1 MNLRILAKTDCV
13 FGDSGYECV
22 ALSMNTDIP
31 IMDEGIPSFAS
42 KDEEI
47 QYWKDLAVQFQTGLE
62 EAREDARQVER
73 ELEEFQ
79 ENSHQLEK
87 ELETQ
92 LEQADKTIR
101 ELRTRNNRL
110 QLDSDMLKDSFE
122 QTKRQNGLQI
132 CELQATLS
140 EYRSHE
146 ESLLKYIREIE
157 QKNDDLERSHRA
169 MMTSVTEFE
178 VKLNSA
184 IERNALLESEQ
195 DEARAMVQRLKDE
208 ARDLKQE
215 MKIRRS
221 DMPDNDK
228 CLERVRSPVDSN
240 KLKVEMETQTVV
252 PGSPLKMQQSRGG
265 QNIPL
270 TPPARISAMNIVG
283 DLLRKVG
290 TLESKLASC
299 RNASRENLQ
308 SGDTPSRD
316 AYRGRR
322 LNRGT
327 SSPSIH
333 GYLRA

>member
-1 MNLRILAKTDCV
+1 MTSDILAMDQ
-13 FGDSGYECV
+13 
-22 ALSMNTDIP
+22 DIP
-31 IMDEGIPSFAS
+31 TFSS
-42 KDEEI
+42 KDEEV
-47 QYWKDLAVQFQTGLE
+47 QYWKDLSSQLHQELE
-62 EAREDARQVER
+62 YARDETKQVER

-79 ENSHQLEK
+79 ENSQQLEK

-92 LEQADKTIR
+92 LEQSDKTIR

-110 QLDSDMLKDSFE
+110 QLDNETLKESFE
-122 QTKRQNGLQI
+122 QTKRQNSTQI
-132 CELQATLS
+132 AELQSTVT
-140 EYRSHE
+140 EYQNHE
-146 ESLLKYIREIE
+146 KKLLDYIRQLE

-169 MMTSVTEFE
+169 MMTSVSEFE
-178 VKLNSA
+178 SKLNSA

-215 MKIRRS
+215 IRNREV
-221 DMPDNDK
+221 PDNDK
-228 CLERVRSPVDSN
+228 CLERVRSPMDSN
-240 KLKVEMETQTVV
+240 KLKVEMETQTAV
-252 PGSPLKMQQSRGG
+252 PGSPLKISQSGCG

-270 TPPARISAMNIVG
+270 TPPTRISAMNIVG

-290 TLESKLASC
+290 ALESKLATC
-299 RNASRENLQ
+299 RNTSRESLQ
-308 SGDTPSRD
+308 SGDTPNRD

>member
-1 MNLRILAKTDCV
+1 
-13 FGDSGYECV
+13 
-22 ALSMNTDIP
+22 MNTDI
-31 IMDEGIPSFAS
+31 IVMDQGISSFSS

-47 QYWKDLAVQFQTGLE
+47 QYWKDLAVQFQSGLE
-62 EAREDARQVER
+62 EAREDTRQVER

-110 QLDSDMLKDSFE
+110 QLDNDTLKDSYE
-122 QTKRQNGLQI
+122 QTKRQNNAQI
-132 CELQATLS
+132 CELQTTVS

-146 ESLLKYIREIE
+146 ESLLKYIRELE

-169 MMTSVTEFE
+169 MMTSVAEFE
-178 VKLNSA
+178 SKLNSA

-208 ARDLKQE
+208 ARDLRQE
-215 MKIRRS
+215 MKIRNCEV
-221 DMPDNDK
+221 PDNDK
-228 CLERVRSPVDSN
+228 CFERVRSPIDSN
-240 KLKVEMETQTVV
+240 KLKVEMETQTTV
-252 PGSPLKMQQSRGG
+252 PGSPLKMQQPRGG

-290 TLESKLASC
+290 ALESKLASC
-299 RNASRENLQ
+299 RNASRESLQ
-308 SGDTPSRD
+308 SGDTPTRD

>member
-1 MNLRILAKTDCV
+1 
-13 FGDSGYECV
+13 
-22 ALSMNTDIP
+22 
-31 IMDEGIPSFAS
+31 MDEGSPSFAS

-47 QYWKDLAVQFQTGLE
+47 QYWKDLAVQFQTGIFTHCQGNYRS
-62 EAREDARQVER
+62 ARCLCCYFLKLGSV
-73 ELEEFQ
+73 
-79 ENSHQLEK
+79 SK
-87 ELETQ
+87 E
-92 LEQADKTIR
+92 
-101 ELRTRNNRL
+101 
-110 QLDSDMLKDSFE
+110 DSFE
-122 QTKRQNGLQI
+122 QTKRQNSLQI

-146 ESLLKYIREIE
+146 ENLLKYIREIE

-169 MMTSVTEFE
+169 MMTSVAEFE
-178 VKLNSA
+178 AKLNSA

-208 ARDLKQE
+208 ARDLRQE

-221 DMPDNDK
+221 EVPDNDK

-316 AYRGRR
+316 AYRYCF
-322 LNRGT
+322 LCLVEV
-327 SSPSIH
+327 SC
-333 GYLRA
+333 